1 MADEEGGQRRKCLRT
16 SRHRG
21 NSVLECTQAGTSF
34 IDKCYGHEYK
44 GTQEGQQ
51 MANHEKASSWQRHQ
65 KGASGRR
72 GKHVR

>member
-44 GTQEGQQ
+44 GTIIKRSKRPQR
-51 MANHEKASSWQRHQ
+51 KAR
-65 KGASGRR
+65 AVRSG
-72 GKHVR
+72 KA